1 MKQHLIITD
10 LDGTAL
16 ESSSQLGMLT
26 RYYMLKAQH
35 EGHIISIATGRSAGT
50 SLHFYHDLN
59 IQTHFSNLNGN
70 YIWNPRDHSA
80 PKIFHP
86 FASNPVLDLMNSP
99 LKDVIRAVLFE
110 TANGT
115 IIDRENDFLMRVW
128 HEESKGLFH
137 PKVEMPSESIIN
149 NETAMV
155 SIYCDPAS
163 AGEVFAYLQRYFSPT
178 FTARKWAHD
187 FANTSV
193 IEVYNPM
200 ISKVEGVEFLAHQ
213 YDIPKERIV
222 CFGDQANDLEMIA
235 YAGLG
240 VAMKNATPE
249 LIAIADAITEKPNT
263 ESGVGYFLQKHFSL

>member
-16 ESSSQLGMLT
+16 ESASTLGVLT
-26 RYYMLKAQH
+26 RYYMLKAQQ
-35 EGHIISIATGRSAGT
+35 EGHIISIATGRSANS

-59 IQTHFSNLNGN
+59 VQTHFSNLNGN
-70 YIWNPRDHSA
+70 YIWNPRDKNA
-80 PKIFHP
+80 KKIFHP
-86 FASNPVLDLMNSP
+86 FASNPVQDLVNSV
-99 LKDVIRAVLFE
+99 LNQHINAVLYE
-110 TANGT
+110 TKDGT
-115 IIDRENDFLMRVW
+115 LLDRYDQHLINIW
-128 HEESKGLFH
+128 KIESKGLFS
-137 PKVEMPSESIIN
+137 PKIEVPSTEIIN

-155 SIYCDPAS
+155 SIFCDPLYVD
-163 AGEVFAYLQRYFSPT
+163 EIFAYLQQYFTPT

-213 YDIPKERIV
+213 CNIPRDRII
-222 CFGDQANDLEMIA
+222 CFGDQANDFEMIG

-240 VAMKNATPE
+240 VAMQNANPD
-249 LIAIADAITEKPNT
+249 LIKIADAITEYPNT
-263 ESGVGYFLQKHFSL
+263 HSGVGYFLQKYFNF